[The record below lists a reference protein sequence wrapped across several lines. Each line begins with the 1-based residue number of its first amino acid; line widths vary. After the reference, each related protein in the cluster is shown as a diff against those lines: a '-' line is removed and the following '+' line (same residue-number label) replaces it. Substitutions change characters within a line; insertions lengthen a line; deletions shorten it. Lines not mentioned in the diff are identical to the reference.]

1 MLTFAPV
8 RCRDINPF
16 YGPQVMSTISL
27 PVNNVAQ
34 PLKAE
39 DQAML
44 EKLQKLETFIARRFD
59 EISMEINATAQQL
72 DMAEGG
78 ISSRFS
84 EVLTVL
90 SAVSHSGGGNTA
102 ANAGV
107 ELEAVIAD
115 TDSAATKI
123 MDAASVI
130 SGHIQKAETEPAL
143 MAECLTAIKNEVDNI
158 FMACSFQDLTSQRIR
173 KTLENIQT
181 VEDTLTNT
189 LEKMGIEVEVHEEQA
204 IAKETRVTTQDD
216 IDALFN

>member
-1 MLTFAPV
+1 MNTVPMPANTATMN
-8 RCRDINPF
+8 D
-16 YGPQVMSTISL
+16 SE
-27 PVNNVAQ
+27 
-34 PLKAE
+34 KAT
-39 DQAML
+39 L
-44 EKLQKLETFIARRFD
+44 ERLAKLETFIARRFD

-115 TDSAATKI
+115 TDDAATKI
-123 MDAASVI
+123 MDAASNI
-130 SGHIQKAETEPAL
+130 SDFVQKGEQDPALAAEYLIAIKAEVE
-143 MAECLTAIKNEVDNI
+143 NI

-181 VEDTLTNT
+181 VEDTLNDT
-189 LEKMGIEVEVHEEQA
+189 LEKMGIEVEVHEKEA
-204 IAKETRVTTQDD
+204 IAKETRVTSQDD

>member
-1 MLTFAPV
+1 MTAIPA
-8 RCRDINPF
+8 D
-16 YGPQVMSTISL
+16 L
-27 PVNNVAQ
+27 PDAD
-34 PLKAE
+34 KAT
-39 DQAML
+39 L
-44 EKLQKLETFIARRFD
+44 ERLAKLETFIARRFD

-90 SAVSHSGGGNTA
+90 SAVSHSGAGNTA

-107 ELEAVIAD
+107 ELEAVITD
-115 TDSAATKI
+115 TDQAATSI
-123 MDAASVI
+123 MDAASRI
-130 SGHIQKAETEPAL
+130 SEHIQQAEQAKDAATMGEYLA
-143 MAECLTAIKNEVDNI
+143 AIKNDVEAI

-181 VEDTLTNT
+181 VEDTLNDT
-189 LEKMGIEVEVHEEQA
+189 LEKMGIEVDIKEEQA
-204 IAKETRVTTQDD
+204 ISEQTRVTSQDD